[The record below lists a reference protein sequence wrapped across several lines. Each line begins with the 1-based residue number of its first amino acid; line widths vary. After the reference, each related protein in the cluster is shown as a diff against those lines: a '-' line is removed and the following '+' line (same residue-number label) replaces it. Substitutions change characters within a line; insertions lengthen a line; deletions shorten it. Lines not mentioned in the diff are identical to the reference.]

1 MKISEKIFEL
11 MEAKG
16 INQLEFAQKTGIGQ
30 STISDWK
37 TKKTNPS
44 ANKIM
49 IICKTLE
56 VSPEEL
62 LEGME

>member
-16 INQLEFAQKTGIGQ
+16 INQIEFAQKTGIGQ

>member
-56 VSPEEL
+56 VSPDEL

>member
-16 INQLEFAQKTGIGQ
+16 INQLELAQKTGIGQ